1 MSTSAEQ
8 LYQHVCQHAR
18 QATLWTTVE
27 SALGWDERT
36 MLPPAA
42 GAYRAEQL
50 TAIAGLLHHQW
61 TDPQF
66 VAELTELADGPL
78 AKNQSSDAAVNI
90 RRLKRRVDKKV
101 KLPQRLVEEL
111 AGTAVLGQQA
121 WQQARQNDDFPSFRP
136 LLEKTIV
143 LKREQAQALG
153 YPQCP
158 YDALLDDFEPEELT
172 ANVGSVLADLREQL
186 VPLVAAISASGRRPE
201 RSIFARQYP
210 LSVQEAFGRQAAA
223 AIGLD
228 FNRSRLDVTAHP
240 FCTTLG
246 PHDVRITTHYHEH
259 AFNRALFSILHESGH
274 ALYEQGLPPEQFGL
288 PLGEMVSLGI
298 HESQSRLWENLVGAE
313 SPILGTFLPPGPA
326 ALPGRLGRRWAGRLL
341 LRLERRAAFAHPHR
355 GRRGHLQPAHPPAFR
370 A

>member
-1 MSTSAEQ
+1 MSKIAED
-8 LYQHVCQHAR
+8 LYQHVCQHTR
-18 QATLWTTVE
+18 QTALWATVE
-27 SALGWDERT
+27 AALGLDERT

-42 GAYRAEQL
+42 GPYRAEQL
-50 TAIAGLLHHQW
+50 TAIAGLLHHHW

-66 VAELTELADGPL
+66 VAELSELAEGPL
-78 AKNQSSDAAVNI
+78 SKDQSSDAAVTI

-121 WQQARQNDDFPSFRP
+121 WQQARQNNDFPSFRP

-172 ANVGSVLADLREQL
+172 ANVGRVLAELREQL
-186 VPLVAAISASGRRPE
+186 VPLVAAICSSGRHPE
-201 RSIFARQYP
+201 RSLLARQYP
-210 LSVQEAFGRQAAA
+210 VGVQEAFGRQAAE

-228 FNRSRLDVTAHP
+228 FNRCRLDVTAHP

-246 PHDVRITTHYHEH
+246 PHDVRITTRY
-259 AFNRALFSILHESGH
+259 
-274 ALYEQGLPPEQFGL
+274 
-288 PLGEMVSLGI
+288 
-298 HESQSRLWENLVGAE
+298 
-313 SPILGTFLPPGPA
+313 
-326 ALPGRLGRRWAGRLL
+326 
-341 LRLERRAAFAHPHR
+341 
-355 GRRGHLQPAHPPAFR
+355 
-370 A
+370 